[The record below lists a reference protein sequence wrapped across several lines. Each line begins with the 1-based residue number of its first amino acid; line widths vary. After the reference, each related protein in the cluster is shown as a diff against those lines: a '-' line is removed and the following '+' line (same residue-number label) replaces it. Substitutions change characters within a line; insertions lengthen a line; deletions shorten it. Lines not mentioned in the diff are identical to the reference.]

1 MPVTAARFSPTLTG
15 SKVPDV
21 DVMFWVLKLLTTA
34 LGESISD
41 ALIKRFS
48 PVPVVLATAVV
59 FAVVLGWQLRQPR
72 YRTAPYWSS
81 VVMVGIFG
89 TMAADS
95 VHVALG
101 VPYIVSS
108 AAFALA
114 LVAVFVTWSRVEHTL
129 SIHSITTSRRELFYW
144 AAIISTF
151 ALGTAVGDL
160 TAITLHLGYLAS
172 GLAFLVAFALPGL
185 AFRTGLLGA
194 IAAFWTSY
202 VLTRPLGASFAD
214 LMGKPV
220 SNGGEGWQSAHV
232 AVVLAVVFALGVAV
246 QRRRDVARSR

>member
-1 MPVTAARFSPTLTG
+1 MPVTPSRLAPTISS
-15 SKVPDV
+15 SKVPNV
-21 DVMFWVLKLLTTA
+21 DIMFWLLKLLTTA

-41 ALIKRFS
+41 ALIKQYN
-48 PVPVVLATAVV
+48 PVPVVLVTAVV
-59 FAVVLGWQLRQPR
+59 FVVILMWQLRQSS

-89 TMAADS
+89 TMVADS

-101 VPYIVSS
+101 VPYVVS
-108 AAFALA
+108 ATTFAIA
-114 LVAVFVTWSRVEHTL
+114 LIAVFVLWSRVERTL

-160 TAITLHLGYLAS
+160 TATTLRFGYLAS
-172 GLAFLVAFALPGL
+172 GLAFLVAFALPGI
-185 AFRTGLLGA
+185 AFRFRMLSA
-194 IAAFWTSY
+194 IPAFWTSY

-214 LMGKPV
+214 YMGKPI
-220 SNGGEGWQSAHV
+220 SAGGVGWGSARV
-232 AVVLAVVFALGVAV
+232 AVGLAVLFAVGVAI
-246 QRRRDVARSR
+246 QRKRELRVA

>member
-1 MPVTAARFSPTLTG
+1 MSVTASRFAPLISG
-15 SKVPDV
+15 SKVPEV
-21 DVMFWVLKLLTTA
+21 DVMFWTLKLLTTA

-41 ALIKRFS
+41 ALIKRFA
-48 PVPVVLATAVV
+48 PVPVVLVTAII
-59 FAVVLGWQLRQPR
+59 FAVVLGWQLRQPI

-101 VPYIVSS
+101 IPYVVSS
-108 AAFALA
+108 AAFAIA
-114 LVAVFVTWSRVEHTL
+114 LVAVFLTWSRVERTL

-144 AAIISTF
+144 AAIVSTF

-185 AFRTGLLGA
+185 AFRAGLLGA

-220 SNGGEGWQSAHV
+220 ANGGEGWQSSHV
-232 AVVLAVVFALGVAV
+232 AVVLAVLFGLGVAL
-246 QRRRDVARSR
+246 QRQRDLQRP

>member
-1 MPVTAARFSPTLTG
+1 MPLTAACFTPTITA
-15 SKVPDV
+15 SKVPEIDP
-21 DVMFWVLKLLTTA
+21 MFWVLKLLTTA

-41 ALIKRFS
+41 ALIKRFA
-48 PVPVVLATAVV
+48 PVPVVLCTAVV
-59 FAVVLGWQLRQPR
+59 FVAVLLWQLRQPI
-72 YRTAPYWSS
+72 YRTAPYWSA

-89 TMAADS
+89 TMVADA

-108 AAFALA
+108 VAFALA
-114 LVAVFVTWSRVEHTL
+114 LVVVFVAWSKVEHTL
-129 SIHSITTSRRELFYW
+129 SIHSITSSRRECFYW

-185 AFRTGLLGA
+185 AFRARRFAA
-194 IAAFWTSY
+194 IPAFWTSY

-220 SNGGEGWQSAHV
+220 SAGGEGWQSARV
-232 AVVLAVVFALGVAV
+232 AVALALLFALGVAV
-246 QRRRDVARSR
+246 QRRRDLRRAA